1 MRLRALCSVAL
12 VVFAAAFGVT
22 GCTPHIGDQCTLSTD
37 CSTQGTLL
45 CDTSQPGGYCTSF
58 DCTGDSCPQGASC
71 ILFSPSVPGCA
82 YTDRNPSRVGRSFCM
97 AQCTQLSDCRDDY
110 ICADPKGAPWNAI
123 DLDDDQSK
131 LVCIVAPDTT
141 TESPDASP
149 YEDTDAAVCQVSGP
163 MVSPIDAGVLPMADA
178 APSDADA
185 GAPDAATD

>member
-1 MRLRALCSVAL
+1 MRLRALCLLAL
-12 VVFAAAFGVT
+12 LLV
-22 GCTPHIGDQCTLSTD
+22 GCTPHIGDKCTLSTD
-37 CSTQGTLL
+37 CSQQGTLL

-71 ILFSPSVPGCA
+71 ILFSPSIPGCA
-82 YTDRNPSRVGRSFCM
+82 YTDRNPSRIGRSFCM
-97 AQCTQLSDCRDDY
+97 AQCGELSDCRDDY
-110 ICADPKGAPWNAI
+110 ICADPKGAPWYAL

-149 YEDTDAAVCQVSGP
+149 YDDPDAAVCGVAGP
-163 MVSPIDAGVLPMADA
+163 MVPPIDAGLPLGDEAGLPLGD
-178 APSDADA
+178 DA